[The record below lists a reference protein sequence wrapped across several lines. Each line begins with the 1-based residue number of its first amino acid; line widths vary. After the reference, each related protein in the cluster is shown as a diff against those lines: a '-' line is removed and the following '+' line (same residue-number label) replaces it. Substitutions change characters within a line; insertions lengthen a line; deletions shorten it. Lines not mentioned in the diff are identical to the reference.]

1 MVESKGK
8 KNERVSP
15 PILNVFYSFLCFVTL
30 ELLLTRG
37 PSEMASR
44 VVTQSCAGEFT
55 KKETKLKESVTNNK
69 ICWRSKSVFFFY
81 EYNLIW
87 WCTSSVASRR
97 PRDTETRNKKKI
109 EDERGQRNGYERS
122 RCWTNKRFRGH
133 FSISLKDSGY
143 IFFFLRGIKTWT
155 NIFVVLF
162 FFLFSIAHRKEPSH
176 FHLIVSKKVN
186 IILSF
191 KKF

>member
-1 MVESKGK
+1 
-8 KNERVSP
+8 
-15 PILNVFYSFLCFVTL
+15 
-30 ELLLTRG
+30 
-37 PSEMASR
+37 MASR

-69 ICWRSKSVFFFY
+69 ICWRSKSVFFFC

-191 KKF
+191 KKFQIKSRSFLLAAVFSLKCTTNWKKINTNQFKYPWF